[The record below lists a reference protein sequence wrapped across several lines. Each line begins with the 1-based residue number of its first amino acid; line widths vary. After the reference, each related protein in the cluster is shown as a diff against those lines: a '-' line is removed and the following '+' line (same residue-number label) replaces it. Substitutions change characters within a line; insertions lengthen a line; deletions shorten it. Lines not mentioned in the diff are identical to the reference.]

1 MATQPQDKPNK
12 NRRPTPKSAQRGPT
26 EVTTASAWRKQTTEG
41 TPLVVPSGNTCLVR
55 PSSGLEMFVRNG
67 SIPNSL
73 MPIIQDAINKGKP
86 PSTKDLDMQANPDLL
101 ESVLELTDTACV
113 FMVMEPVVKPV
124 PHDDNGEVIP
134 FSQREKGDFLY
145 VDEILFE
152 DKMFIFNWAVGGT
165 ADLEKFRQELGAS
178 LELVP
183 GSEDLGG

>member
-55 PSSGLEMFVRNG
+55 PSSGLDMFVRNG

-73 MPIIQDAINKGKP
+73 MPIVQEAINKGRP
-86 PSTKDLDMQANPDLL
+86 PKTEDLSIENNPNLL
-101 ESVLELTDTACV
+101 ADILELTDTACI
-113 FMVMEPVVKPV
+113 FMVMEPIVKPV
-124 PHDDNGEVIP
+124 PRDDEGEVIP
-134 FSQREKGDFLY
+134 HSRREKGDYLY
-145 VDEILFE
+145 VDDIDFE

-165 ADLEKFRQELGAS
+165 SDLEKFREELGAGM
-178 LELVP
+178 EPVP
-183 GSEDLGG
+183 GG